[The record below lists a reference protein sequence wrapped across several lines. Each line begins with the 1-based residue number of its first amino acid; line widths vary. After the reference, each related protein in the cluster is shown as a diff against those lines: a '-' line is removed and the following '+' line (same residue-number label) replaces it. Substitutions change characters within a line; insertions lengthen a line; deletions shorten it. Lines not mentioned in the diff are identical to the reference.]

1 MARTPSWDP
10 FTALAR
16 LDQDFDALVR
26 RTWGRDPSAAAQDGT
41 GSSPAVRS
49 TGRTAGYVPAIEMR
63 SDGVDVV
70 ITLELPGVDVASDVD
85 IEVAEG
91 RLTISGQRRDRN
103 EERDEAGKVLVR
115 ELRYGSFRREFAL
128 PDGVT
133 AEHVDASYDR
143 GLLEVRV
150 REVSKPAL
158 PPQKVAIRSAGD
170 QRVVEGHPETPQQD

>member
-1 MARTPSWDP
+1 MARTPAWDP

-26 RTWGRDPSAAAQDGT
+26 RTWGRDPGAAA
-41 GSSPAVRS
+41 SSAHGGAPAARL
-49 TGRTAGYVPAIEMR
+49 GRTAGYVPAIEMR
-63 SDGVDVV
+63 TDGADVV
-70 ITLELPGVDVASDVD
+70 ITLELPGVDVTSDVD

-103 EERDEAGKVLVR
+103 DERDEAGKVLVR

-128 PDGVT
+128 PEGVT
-133 AEHVDASYDR
+133 AEHVDASYDQ

-170 QRVVEGHPETPQQD
+170 QRLVEGHAEPPQQD